1 MMYNYVVIEGC
12 IGAGKTTLTKMM
24 AADLNA
30 RLVLEQFEDNSFLPK
45 FYKDPE
51 KYAFPLE
58 LSFLAE
64 RYQQLKRELT
74 QTDLFHDFTIA
85 DYFLQKS
92 LIFAR
97 ATLQEDEYNLYS
109 RLFHIIHP
117 QLPEPDLIVYLY
129 STTDRLLKNIN
140 RRGRSYE
147 QSIPKEYLD
156 RIQEGYLDYFRRQT
170 GSRILIVDTNQ
181 IDFVANTPDYQW
193 LKSLITKEYSPGI
206 HRIVP

>member
-1 MMYNYVVIEGC
+1 MAYNYIVIEGC
-12 IGAGKTTLTKMM
+12 IGAGKTTLSKML

-74 QTDLFHDFTIA
+74 QTDLFHDFTLA

-117 QLPEPDLIVYLY
+117 QLPEPDLLVYLY
-129 STTDRLLKNIN
+129 ATTDRLIRNIGS
-140 RRGRSYE
+140 RGRSYE
-147 QSIPKEYLD
+147 QSIPRDYLD
-156 RIQEGYLDYFRRQT
+156 RIQQGYLDYFRRQPEK
-170 GSRILIVDTNQ
+170 RILIVDTNHL
-181 IDFVANTPDYQW
+181 DFVSNPADYHW
-193 LKSLITKEYSPGI
+193 LRDLVTRAYEPGI
-206 HRIVP
+206 HRIMP

>member
-1 MMYNYVVIEGC
+1 M
-12 IGAGKTTLTKMM
+12 L
-24 AADLNA
+24 AADYNA

-45 FYKDPE
+45 FYREPE

-64 RYQQLKRELT
+64 RYQQLKRVLS

-117 QLPEPDLIVYLY
+117 QLPEPDLLVYLY
-129 STTDRLLKNIN
+129 APAERLLKNIGH
-140 RRGRSYE
+140 RGRSYE
-147 QSIPKEYLD
+147 QSIPEEYLS
-156 RIQEGYLDYFRRQT
+156 RIQEGYLDYMRRQT
-170 GSRILIVDTNQ
+170 GKRILIIDINQ
-181 IDFVANTPDYQW
+181 IDFVGQRSDYEW
-193 LKSLITKEYSPGI
+193 IRSVVSKSYEPGI
-206 HRIVP
+206 HRITPS

>member
-1 MMYNYVVIEGC
+1 MPYNYIVIEGC
-12 IGAGKTTLTKMM
+12 IGAGKTTLTKML
-24 AADLNA
+24 ASDLNA
-30 RLVLEQFEDNSFLPK
+30 RMVLEQFEDNSFLPK
-45 FYKDPE
+45 FYKEPE

-74 QTDLFHDFTIA
+74 QTDLFHDFTLA

-117 QLPEPDLIVYLY
+117 QLPEPDLLVYLY
-129 STTDRLLKNIN
+129 ATTDRLIRNIAS
-140 RRGRSYE
+140 RGRSYE
-147 QSIPKEYLD
+147 QSIPRDYLEK
-156 RIQEGYLDYFRRQT
+156 IQQGYLDYFRRQPEK
-170 GSRILIVDTNQ
+170 RILIVDTNQ
-181 IDFVANTPDYQW
+181 LDFVSNPVDYQW
-193 LKSLITKEYSPGI
+193 LSSVITRSYEPGI